1 MYIRLSNEPPTN
13 HLGVSSHN
21 ATQYPPVS
29 HHMRTG
35 SPPKSIHH
43 PQYPI
48 RFIPPTSASPRTI
61 FTILSSSTSSN
72 TLELST
78 SHIFVAVL
86 PMWPFVF
93 CANDRRRV
101 AMSVG
106 AAECSWRN
114 SMLESSAFSTLAR
127 HCVSDRSAKGWSIM
141 TYPTAHRPLPPLS
154 LPACNIATKNSA
166 LCVSSISSSA
176 NSISHRAPTSS
187 FAKAACAGS
196 GPWTRRILIAE

>member
-1 MYIRLSNEPPTN
+1 VQTDRVVRLQIAEPKKLRNFESMYIRFPNNRQTN
-13 HLGVSSHN
+13 HLDVSSRS
-21 ATQYPPVS
+21 AIQYLPVP
-29 HHMRTG
+29 HHRRTG

-48 RFIPPTSASPRTI
+48 RFIPPTSASPLTI

-72 TLELST
+72 TVELRT

-86 PMWPFVF
+86 PIWPFVF

-114 SMLESSAFSTLAR
+114 SMLESSAFSTLSKN
-127 HCVSDRSAKGWSIM
+127 CVSDRSAK
-141 TYPTAHRPLPPLS
+141 
-154 LPACNIATKNSA
+154 C
-166 LCVSSISSSA
+166 
-176 NSISHRAPTSS
+176 
-187 FAKAACAGS
+187 
-196 GPWTRRILIAE
+196 